1 MLIVRNYLLIGL
13 VFYGIA
19 LVGCASNQA
28 ASELQ
33 SYLDTKEKFISSLE
47 AGSRFSSAESNYRLV
62 AIPPL
67 IEPYKPG
74 TPLRRGS
81 TEPLTDAC
89 LVPIERLPETI
100 ELPEPPGFT
109 YGSSFQLGVGLP
121 NILSVASKEVA
132 DLRTTIVTKSSA
144 TLKFSDLRQLNAR
157 TDSLKIAALND
168 RCMSA
173 IAGIDVLM
181 IRGLIYATEVISNRH
196 TFDADT
202 KIILVGQDALTVRYD
217 SSGGYEVKENKPK
230 PKFWIVSE
238 WRIDIPGLQQST
250 SPMARRDV
258 ISAYLQEN
266 IAALPVS
273 ERIPTKEAVG
283 EYIDKLAPTA
293 PTSLRVISI
302 NPN

>member
-13 VFYGIA
+13 VFHGIA
-19 LVGCASNQA
+19 IVGCASNQA

-33 SYLDTKEKFISSLE
+33 SYLATKEKFISSLE
-47 AGSRFSSAESNYRLV
+47 AGSRISSAESNYRLV

-67 IEPYKPG
+67 IEPYRPG
-74 TPLRRGS
+74 TPLRKGS
-81 TEPLTDAC
+81 AEPLTDAC
-89 LVPIERLPETI
+89 LVPLDRLPEAV

-109 YGSSFQLGVGLP
+109 YGSGFQLEFGLP
-121 NILSVASKEVA
+121 EILSVASKEVA
-132 DLRTTIVTKSSA
+132 DLRATIVSKSSA

-173 IAGIDVLM
+173 IAGTDILM
-181 IRGLIYATEVISNRH
+181 IRGLVYATEVISNRH
-196 TFDADT
+196 TFGADT
-202 KIILVGQDALTVRYD
+202 KIILVGQDTLSVRYD
-217 SSGGYEVKENKPK
+217 SSGGYEIKENKPK

-250 SPMARRDV
+250 SPRTRRDV

-283 EYIDKLAPTA
+283 EYIYKLAPA
-293 PTSLRVISI
+293 IPTGLKLT
-302 NPN
+302 P

>member
-1 MLIVRNYLLIGL
+1 MLIVKNYLLIGL
-13 VFYGIA
+13 VFHGIA
-19 LVGCASNQA
+19 LVGCVSNRA
-28 ASELQ
+28 TSELQ

-47 AGSRFSSAESNYRLV
+47 AGSGFSSAESNYRLV

-67 IEPYKPG
+67 IEPYRPG

-81 TEPLTDAC
+81 AEPLTDAC
-89 LVPIERLPETI
+89 LVPLDRLPETV
-100 ELPEPPGFT
+100 ELPEPPEFT

-121 NILSVASKEVA
+121 DILSVASKEVA
-132 DLRTTIVTKSSA
+132 DLRATIVTKSSA

-173 IAGIDVLM
+173 IAGTDVLM
-181 IRGLIYATEVISNRH
+181 IRGLVYATEVISNRH
-196 TFDADT
+196 IFGADT
-202 KIILVGQDALTVRYD
+202 KIILVGQDTLSVRYD

-238 WRIDIPGLQQST
+238 WRIDIPGLQQSI
-250 SPMARRDV
+250 SPMARREV

-266 IAALPVS
+266 IVALPVS
-273 ERIPTKEAVG
+273 EKLPTKETVS
-283 EYIDKLAPTA
+283 EYIDKLAPSS
-293 PTSLRVISI
+293 PSNLRIISI